1 MDDIILQAFPRNEIE
16 ALAMLYVKNQN
27 LSGLSPEEVLDMY
40 LDARER
46 IRDAYADKIN
56 SQYEQI

>member
-1 MDDIILQAFPRNEIE
+1 MDDIILQAFPRNEFE

-27 LSGLSPEEVLDMY
+27 LSGLSPEEILDMY